1 LPAPITTASR
11 CGNGWAP
18 SSLPQRDPGDKSR
31 TTTEGRL
38 ADPTRFVTDA
48 SLDQLARRLRFLGY
62 DVVTHRGARLEE
74 LFAVAMAQD
83 RTVLT
88 LSARRPRSAGAVAVQ
103 RVARDDEAGAVRE
116 VAARHVPSG
125 PRWSRC
131 PVCNEALHAR
141 SAFEAV
147 GEVPA
152 RIARSGWPLSWCPT
166 CGRWFW
172 PGSHVARMNAWLDR
186 ALGKETPR

>member
-1 LPAPITTASR
+1 
-11 CGNGWAP
+11 
-18 SSLPQRDPGDKSR
+18 
-31 TTTEGRL
+31 
-38 ADPTRFVTDA
+38 VTDA

-74 LFAVAMAQD
+74 LFAVAATQG

-88 LSARRPRSAGAVAVQ
+88 LSARHPRRAAGVDVV
-103 RVARDDEAGAVRE
+103 RVPRGDEASAVRE
-116 VAARHVPSG
+116 VAARHLPSG

-131 PVCNEALHAR
+131 PACNSALRAR
-141 SAFEAV
+141 SAFEAL

-152 RIARSGWPLSWCPT
+152 RITRSGWPLSSCPT

-172 PGSHVARMNAWLDR
+172 PGSHVARMNAWFDR
-186 ALGKETPR
+186 LLGPGTPHGSTTQ